1 MKSLLVN
8 LAVVFAGCIFLIPS
22 VDAQIPGG
30 KRKIPVDDQGVV
42 EAAKFAVQA
51 HAKATKDE
59 DLTLVKIL
67 DAQRQV
73 VQGYMYTL
81 TLNVKSGS
89 RTRKAVGEV
98 WVKPLLKG
106 ETKEDRI
113 QLNSWKWK

>member
-1 MKSLLVN
+1 MKAFLLGFVS
-8 LAVVFAGCIFLIPS
+8 VFTACVLMIS
-22 VDAQIPGG
+22 SADAQIPGG
-30 KRKIPVDDQGVV
+30 KKKVPLDDQGVV
-42 EAAKFAVQA
+42 EAANFAVQA
-51 HAKATKDE
+51 HAKDSKDD

-89 RTRKAVGEV
+89 RNKMAVAEV
-98 WVKPLLKG
+98 WVKPLLKD
-106 ETKEDRI
+106 EKEEDRI

>member
-1 MKSLLVN
+1 MKALLVG
-8 LAVVFAGCIFLIPS
+8 LVGVFAACVFLIPS

-30 KRKIPVDDQGVV
+30 RKKVPVDDQGVV

-51 HAKATKDE
+51 HAKAAKDE

-73 VQGYMYTL
+73 VQGYMYTI
-81 TLNVKSGS
+81 TLDVKSGS
-89 RTRKAVGEV
+89 RTKKAVAEV
-98 WVKPLLKG
+98 WVKPLLKD
-106 ETKEDRI
+106 EKEEDRI